1 MMDLAQQPFTLAGS
15 LWSCRWVYKHRLLRP
30 VSDWERL
37 LWVCVCVKESN
48 VEIQTNG
55 TFTSILRGRHKST
68 VPGYYLNQPDFFFI
82 SMHHFASQVSCLLA
96 HCFGFNH
103 SLLVLCYSQPSQ
115 HFSGGGQQ
123 FSEDQLKS
131 NLLPVRHLLCTKQQT
146 TSKHTA
152 INIK

>member
-1 MMDLAQQPFTLAGS
+1 MS
-15 LWSCRWVYKHRLLRP
+15 VRVR
-30 VSDWERL
+30 EREQCGNTDK
-37 LWVCVCVKESN
+37 WD
-48 VEIQTNG
+48 IYQHPTRQTQIYCAR
-55 TFTSILRGRHKST
+55 ILFKPAR
-68 VPGYYLNQPDFFFI
+68 FFFI
-82 SMHHFASQVSCLLA
+82 SMHHFALQVSCLLA

-115 HFSGGGQQ
+115 HFSGGGPQ